1 MATPPVRAADPP
13 APRPPA
19 SGQPGA
25 TVRWI
30 FDILNTH
37 RASALRAVLTDTTR
51 ERFPTET
58 RHGADRIVDWF
69 EGLFAAL
76 PDLTMTIQGM
86 AEQGG
91 TVFVRWRLTGTHT
104 GADFEGIAASGRRVD
119 LDGTDHFVI
128 SDGVVES
135 NFVIFDQMQFARQ
148 LGLLPTAGSRIDVVL
163 RRGFNALVRARS

>member
-1 MATPPVRAADPP
+1 MATSPVRAADPP
-13 APRPPA
+13 APRPPET
-19 SGQPGA
+19 GGPGA
-25 TVRWI
+25 TVRWL

-37 RASALRAVLTDTTR
+37 HAPTLRAVLSDTTR

-86 AEQGG
+86 AEQGE

-104 GADFEGIAASGRRVD
+104 GAEFEGIAPTGKRID
-119 LDGTDHFVI
+119 LDGVDHFVL
-128 SDGVVES
+128 SDGVVVS

-148 LGLLPTAGSRIDVVL
+148 LGLLPTAGSRVDIAL
-163 RRGFNALVRARS
+163 RRGFNALLRARG